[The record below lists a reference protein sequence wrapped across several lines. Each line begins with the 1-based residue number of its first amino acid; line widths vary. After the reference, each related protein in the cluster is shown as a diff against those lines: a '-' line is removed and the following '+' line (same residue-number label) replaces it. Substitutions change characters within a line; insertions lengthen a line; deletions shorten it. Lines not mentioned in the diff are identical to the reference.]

1 MDVVELVT
9 RMGDTILDVEYLPAT
24 TEVLPARTLG
34 LVTRTMQ
41 RTRLDAPAVARP
53 AVDRRP
59 LAYLALA
66 LLAQVAI
73 VLIAFRVAPFER
85 LPHHAVP
92 RVARVTHVPEP
103 DAPPPKPPTDDHEDR
118 RQRSAADIADGLHD
132 RAPATRVA
140 AGRPRRGTEGSP
152 AASFAVAAAHL
163 AKTYDDIHVA
173 EQLAAAEGP
182 PDPDAAMNEQG
193 FGGGGHHFD
202 VDAVA
207 PKETYKV
214 ARWAIPTY
222 FHRKGELAPV
232 PTIEW
237 CDDDS
242 CVIEGPLELA
252 TVLDELE
259 QHRAEIA
266 QCYREHTGDLEGQ
279 IRFRFEVSPEGKVT
293 GTYGK
298 PDGPVGYGTGTVGRC
313 VAKIAAR
320 LRWPQRPET
329 TRVFIGVLFRP
340 A

>member
-9 RMGDTILDVEYLPAT
+9 RMGDTILDVEYLPAA
-24 TEVLPARTLG
+24 TEVIPARTLG

-41 RTRLDAPAVARP
+41 RTRLDAPAVPRP

-59 LAYLALA
+59 LVYLAIMAVAQLA
-66 LLAQVAI
+66 LVLA
-73 VLIAFRVAPFER
+73 AFRVAPFER

-92 RVARVTHVPEP
+92 RVAHVTHVREP
-103 DAPPPKPPTDDHEDR
+103 DAPVHEDL
-118 RQRSAADIADGLHD
+118 RQRSAAHVAEGLHDD
-132 RAPATRVA
+132 RAPA
-140 AGRPRRGTEGSP
+140 RPARKGGSP
-152 AASFAVAAAHL
+152 AASYAEAAAHL
-163 AKTYDDIHVA
+163 GKTFDAIDVA
-173 EQLAAAEGP
+173 GKLADASGP
-182 PDPDAAMNEQG
+182 TDPDAVYEGG

-202 VDAVA
+202 PDAVA

-214 ARWAIPTY
+214 TRWALPTY

-259 QHRAEIA
+259 QHHAEIA

-293 GTYGK
+293 GIYGK

-313 VAKIAAR
+313 VAKLAAR
-320 LRWPQRPET
+320 LRWPQRPEK
-329 TRVFIGVLFRP
+329 TRVFIGALFRP

>member
-9 RMGDTILDVEYLPAT
+9 RMGDTILDVEYLPAA
-24 TEVLPARTLG
+24 TEVIPARTLG

-41 RTRLDAPAVARP
+41 RTRLDAPPVPRP

-59 LAYLALA
+59 IVYLAIFLV
-66 LLAQVAI
+66 AQLAI
-73 VLIAFRVAPFER
+73 VLIAFRVSPFER

-92 RVARVTHVPEP
+92 RIAHVTHVRAPE
-103 DAPPPKPPTDDHEDR
+103 PPPKPDKPDKPANSHEDL
-118 RQRSAADIADGLHD
+118 RQRSAAHVAEGLHD
-132 RAPATRVA
+132 RSPATRVA
-140 AGRPRRGTEGSP
+140 A
-152 AASFAVAAAHL
+152 ASYGEAVAHL
-163 AKTYDDIHVA
+163 GKTFDNINVA
-173 EQLAAAEGP
+173 GKLADASGP
-182 PDPDAAMNEQG
+182 TDPDAIYEGG

-202 VDAVA
+202 PDAVA

-214 ARWAIPTY
+214 TRWALPTY

-232 PTIEW
+232 PSIEW

-259 QHRAEIA
+259 QHHAEIA

-313 VAKIAAR
+313 VAKLAAR

-329 TRVFIGVLFRP
+329 TRVFIGARFRP

>member
-9 RMGDTILDVEYLPAT
+9 RMGDTILDVEYLPADT
-24 TEVLPARTLG
+24 TLVPTRTLG

-41 RTRLDAPAVARP
+41 RTRLDVPTVPRRAL
-53 AVDRRP
+53 DRRP
-59 LAYLALA
+59 IVYLAIMLV
-66 LLAQVAI
+66 AQLAI
-73 VLIAFRVAPFER
+73 VLLAFRVAPFER

-92 RVARVTHVPEP
+92 RIAYVTHVRDP
-103 DAPPPKPPTDDHEDR
+103 DAPPPPTPANRPEDL
-118 RQRSAADIADGLHD
+118 RQRKTAHVAEGLHD
-132 RAPATRVA
+132 RSRRATR
-140 AGRPRRGTEGSP
+140 SP
-152 AASFAVAAAHL
+152 AESYGEAVAHL
-163 AKTYDDIHVA
+163 GKTFDAIDVA
-173 EQLAAAEGP
+173 GKLADASGP
-182 PDPDAAMNEQG
+182 TDPDAIYDSG

-202 VDAVA
+202 PDAVA

-214 ARWAIPTY
+214 TRWAMPTY
-222 FHRKGELAPV
+222 FRAKGELAPV
-232 PTIEW
+232 PAIEW

-242 CVIEGPLELA
+242 CVTQGPLELA
-252 TVLDELE
+252 TILDELE
-259 QHRAEIA
+259 QHHAEIA

-293 GTYGK
+293 GIYGK

-329 TRVFIGVLFRP
+329 TRVFIGALFRP